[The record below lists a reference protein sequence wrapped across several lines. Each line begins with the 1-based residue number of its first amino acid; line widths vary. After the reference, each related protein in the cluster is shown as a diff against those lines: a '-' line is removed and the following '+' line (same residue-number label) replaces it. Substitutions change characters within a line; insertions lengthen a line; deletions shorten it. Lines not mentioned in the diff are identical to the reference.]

1 MTKTA
6 VMASRDATPM
16 ANTTKFLQIVFSF
29 EVKRGLRVF
38 RVERKEKEDK
48 DRIEK
53 TQKRFFRA

>member
-1 MTKTA
+1 
-6 VMASRDATPM
+6 M

-48 DRIEK
+48 ERIEK